1 MSRTFGW
8 KMGIHGYLE
17 YACEHLLTILTWGVV
32 LAGLC
37 EGLWGLLQLCGVVP
51 SGHPDYML
59 TGSFYNPGPYGCFLA
74 VVFPLAL
81 RKGISSGVTVSGIA
95 GTVVAVLCVMLIP
108 LTMSRGALVTAGAGT
123 LIIFS
128 DKAAEWIRTRRI
140 RHRRMWPA
148 AVVAA
153 AMCLA
158 AAGTALYLVKKDSA
172 DGRLLMWKVAAS
184 AVPDVPP
191 RGAGWDRVPGVYAEA
206 QERYFASGKGTE
218 QEMMVA
224 GTPGYVFNEY
234 LQVALAY
241 GPAASLLMTALI
253 AGAVTVAF
261 RHRRYGLAGSV
272 AAAAIVM
279 TVSYPL
285 QFPVFAVTIAAAVTA
300 AYASSPRLSVALP
313 GTALSVAMC
322 AALLADGRKET
333 TDVESGFLAARM
345 LRAGGEYRKSN
356 VCLMRLMPYSGD
368 PMILNVM
375 ARNYRDLGMADSA
388 AFWLGKSVA
397 RCPARMY
404 PRYLLMKL
412 YGDTASGDPG
422 RCLKMAREILAM
434 RVKVPSPAVD
444 SMRGEA
450 KRIVNEYKDKNI

>member
-1 MSRTFGW
+1 M
-8 KMGIHGYLE
+8 
-17 YACEHLLTILTWGVV
+17 
-32 LAGLC
+32 
-37 EGLWGLLQLCGVVP
+37 
-51 SGHPDYML
+51 
-59 TGSFYNPGPYGCFLA
+59 
-74 VVFPLAL
+74 
-81 RKGISSGVTVSGIA
+81 
-95 GTVVAVLCVMLIP
+95 
-108 LTMSRGALVTAGAGT
+108 
-123 LIIFS
+123 
-128 DKAAEWIRTRRI
+128 
-140 RHRRMWPA
+140 
-148 AVVAA
+148 
-153 AMCLA
+153 
-158 AAGTALYLVKKDSA
+158 
-172 DGRLLMWKVAAS
+172 
-184 AVPDVPP
+184 
-191 RGAGWDRVPGVYAEA
+191 
-206 QERYFASGKGTE
+206 
-218 QEMMVA
+218 
-224 GTPGYVFNEY
+224 
-234 LQVALAY
+234 
-241 GPAASLLMTALI
+241 
-253 AGAVTVAF
+253 
-261 RHRRYGLAGSV
+261 
-272 AAAAIVM
+272 
-279 TVSYPL
+279 
-285 QFPVFAVTIAAAVTA
+285 
-300 AYASSPRLSVALP
+300 
-313 GTALSVAMC
+313 SVAMC